1 MRLNGDARVG
11 VRAAGAL
18 SRFGLA
24 WRGLGAALAAGEV
37 SPGSGEVAL
46 AAADDAGDVKQR
58 RLMSRAARLGAVAAR
73 LALREA
79 ELPVGTA
86 REDVGT
92 FMGVGA
98 SGGEPAQIEALVAAS
113 YQDGGFSLARCG
125 HEGLAAATPLLA
137 FQLMNNFT
145 LCHGAILEGVGGVNA
160 ALFSRGAGTV
170 LALAEAMAALAHG
183 DCALALAGGADS
195 ALHPATRAE
204 LEREGHVAG
213 GLMCAEGAG
222 LLLLGPATGARVVID
237 GCWLWPAAAR
247 ARGERDAARALDGL
261 GDLALAAERD
271 VGDGFDVVVVT
282 GWGHAAA
289 DRLLA
294 VATRLGRR
302 VIDAGAGLG
311 ETLAAAPAL
320 AWLVALDVLGTT
332 AGDGARALVLSA
344 GCDGAL
350 GAVTLQSMAGVA
362 GFMKGA

>member
-1 MRLNGDARVG
+1 MRLNGEARVG

-18 SRFGLA
+18 SRFGLD
-24 WRGLGAALAAGEV
+24 WRGLGAALAAGEI
-37 SPGSGEVAL
+37 SPGTGEVAL

-79 ELPVGTA
+79 ELPAGAA
-86 REDVGT
+86 REDVGF

-98 SGGEPAQIEALVAAS
+98 SGGEAGQIEALVAAS
-113 YQDGGFSLARCG
+113 FQDGRFSLTRCG
-125 HEGLAAATPLLA
+125 HEGLAAATPLFA

-145 LCHGAILEGVGGVNA
+145 LCHGAILEGVGGANA

-170 LALAEAMAALAHG
+170 LALGEAMAALAGG

-204 LEREGHVAG
+204 LLREGHVAG
-213 GLMCAEGAG
+213 GLLCAEGAG
-222 LLLLGPATGARVVID
+222 LLLLGAPDGAREVID
-237 GCWLWPAAAR
+237 GCWVWPAPARPFGASAAAR
-247 ARGERDAARALDGL
+247 AMDGL
-261 GDLALAAERD
+261 GERVAAAERALG
-271 VGDGFDVVVVT
+271 GDFDVVVVT
-282 GWGHAAA
+282 AWGHAAA
-289 DRLLA
+289 DQLLTA
-294 VATRLGRR
+294 AGRVGRR

-320 AWLVALDVLGTT
+320 GWIAALDLLRASA
-332 AGDGARALVLSA
+332 AGRVRALVLSA

-350 GAVTLQSMAGVA
+350 GAVTMQAGA
-362 GFMKGA
+362 

>member
-1 MRLNGDARVG
+1 MRLNGDTRVG
-11 VRAAGAL
+11 VRGAGAL

-73 LALREA
+73 LALHEA
-79 ELPVGTA
+79 ALPAGAA
-86 REDVGT
+86 REDVGF

-98 SGGEPAQIEALVAAS
+98 SGGEVAQIEALVAAS
-113 YQDGGFSLARCG
+113 HRDGAFSLARCG
-125 HEGLAAATPLLA
+125 HEGLAAATPLFA

-145 LCHGAILEGVGGVNA
+145 LCHGAILEGVGGVNS

-170 LALAEAMAALAHG
+170 LALGEAMAALANG

-204 LEREGHVAG
+204 LGREGYADG
-213 GLMCAEGAG
+213 GLVCAEGAA
-222 LLLLGPATGARVVID
+222 LLLLGPVDGARGVID
-237 GCWLWPAAAR
+237 GCWVWPAAAR
-247 ARGERDAARALDGL
+247 ARGDSEATRALDGL
-261 GDLALAAERD
+261 GDRALAAERE
-271 VGDGFDVVVVT
+271 VGSGFDVVVVT
-282 GWGHAAA
+282 AWGHAAA
-289 DRLLA
+289 DLLLA
-294 VATRLGRR
+294 TAARLGRR

-320 AWLVALDVLGTT
+320 AWLAALDLLH
-332 AGDGARALVLSA
+332 APADASARALVLSA

-350 GAVTLQSMAGVA
+350 GAVTLRAGA
-362 GFMKGA
+362 